1 MWRPRG
7 EADVAPGAPRP
18 QDAGGSVITVRIPFA
33 LVRYAATLAPVA
45 AMLTVGALIDR
56 QQAMEQRAD
65 AVRRAARLA
74 ASSVDLR
81 LADLT
86 SVTRFCATSPALTG
100 EVDLAALTATCGRYA
115 AQLGAWVVV
124 VETGETHR
132 QILNTRAD
140 APATLPAYPRDAEHP
155 ELLRLEAETRARGEP
170 QIADV
175 FMGRVLDGGVV
186 SAGQYVRLSDGRRAM
201 VYVGMAARDLS
212 AKLNELAGDEGLNLV
227 LLDTSRRIVALSA
240 ETQAYMFVAVPGW
253 LDDALGTGAGAGADL
268 EKPGPPEIG
277 GLWDV
282 GYMPLRNDGW
292 TALAVRASAGMAPS
306 WGLVSIPSGL
316 AVVGV
321 LISGLLVWLTAARDR
336 AATRMAA
343 AEAAQREAEESDRQ
357 KSRLLASVAHDIR
370 APLVSLIGALD
381 PEAPSAAAPEKI
393 ATARGSAEALLQ
405 LVDDILELSFL
416 GAGEF
421 TLTPTPSDVRE
432 VAEAVLVPA
441 RAAAEAKGLDLRL
454 EAAPG
459 LPDAVR
465 VDRVRLQ
472 QVLANLI
479 SNAIKYSDRGRVT
492 LRITQER
499 AWGDEVTLRFAVE
512 DTGVGLA
519 PEDIPKTLREFGRLD
534 RDPGQGGDGTGLGLA
549 IVQRILGAMGA
560 RLSVESTPGEGS
572 TFAFR
577 LTVPRLE
584 AQHMPDALRPFEGVT
599 ILYAEDEPVIREV
612 TTRRLQEAGATV
624 VVAKDGAE
632 ALARLA
638 ERIPDLLLLD
648 LQMPELDGVEVLRRA
663 QRMTQARPI
672 VRFVLTS
679 HIAGPQAADARAAG
693 ADLIFTKPVQVRA
706 MAAAFDMLRDAA
718 PRPAPAPEVQA
729 APLPAPAEAPVLD
742 TLTFLDVVGDAEAG
756 AAFLDELS
764 RSLRADI
771 AGIGAAL
778 DDGDLPAAAAHAHRA
793 CGVCQVTGAV
803 KLAGALG
810 RAEREARADETL
822 ALRATLAGLP
832 DLVDATLLHMRRA
845 LEDADS
851 RAEPTAS

>member
-1 MWRPRG
+1 M
-7 EADVAPGAPRP
+7 
-18 QDAGGSVITVRIPFA
+18 PFA
-33 LVRYAATLAPVA
+33 LARYAAALAPVA

-56 QQAMEQRAD
+56 QQAMERGAD

-86 SVTRFCATSPALTG
+86 SVTRFCATSPALTRS
-100 EVDLAALTATCGRYA
+100 VDMAALTATCGRYA

-140 APATLPAYPRDAEHP
+140 APATLPAYPRDAEYP

-175 FMGRVLDGGVV
+175 FMGPVLDGAVV
-186 SAGQYVRLSDGRRAM
+186 SAGQFVRLVDGRRAV
-201 VYVGMAARDLS
+201 VYVSMAARDLS
-212 AKLNELAGDEGLNLV
+212 AQLDELAGDEGLILAV
-227 LLDTSRRIVALSA
+227 LDTSRRIVALSA
-240 ETQAYMFVAVPGW
+240 ESQSYMFVEVPGW

-268 EKPGPPEIG
+268 ERPGPPEIG

-282 GYMPLRNDGW
+282 GHMPLRNDGW

-321 LISGLLVWLTAARDR
+321 LISGLLVWLAAARDR

-343 AEAAQREAEESDRQ
+343 AEAARREAEESDRQ

-381 PEAPSAAAPEKI
+381 QEAPSAAAPEKI
-393 ATARGSAEALLQ
+393 AAARGSAEALLQ

-459 LPDAVR
+459 LPEAVR

-479 SNAIKYSDRGRVT
+479 SNAIKYSDHGRVT

-499 AWGDEVTLRFAVE
+499 ARGDEVTLRFAVE

-549 IVQRILGAMGA
+549 IVQRILAAMGA

-599 ILYAEDEPVIREV
+599 ILYAEDEPVIRDV
-612 TTRRLQEAGATV
+612 TTRRLQDAGATV
-624 VVAKDGAE
+624 VVAKDGVE

-638 ERIPDLLLLD
+638 ERTPDLLLLD

-663 QRMTQARPI
+663 QRMTQARAI

-729 APLPAPAEAPVLD
+729 APPPAPADAPVLD
-742 TLTFLDVVGDAEAG
+742 TLTFRDVVGDAEAG
-756 AAFLDELS
+756 AALLDELS

-771 AGIGAAL
+771 AAIGAAL
-778 DDGDLPAAAAHAHRA
+778 DDGDLPAAAARAHRA

-810 RAEREARADETL
+810 RAEREARAGEPT

-832 DLVDATLLHMRRA
+832 DLLDATLLHMRGTLR
-845 LEDADS
+845 DADG
-851 RAEPTAS
+851 RGEPTAS